1 MSSPAVI
8 TISIAPELDLGPVS
22 ISWHGLF
29 IALGILVAFAFSTR
43 FGRERGLD
51 ENRLFT
57 LVTVVVLAGIVGA
70 RALFLLEH
78 GDLLR
83 PAEWFGTTGFS
94 FYGALVAGGGAAV
107 AYALRTRIG
116 LVYADAMAAGFGL
129 GMAIGRI
136 GDILAGEHF
145 GQPSDLPW
153 AIQYSNPDSMVPSTE
168 VAYHSGALYE
178 SLLGLL
184 IFAVI
189 WPRRDR
195 FRHPGSLLAS
205 VVGLYSLG
213 RFVIFFWRV
222 DSETV
227 VAGLDGAQLISLGLV
242 AASAVALLIIQ
253 RRPLLPQPPEAGTQS
268 AKQRT
273 SSTS

>member
-1 MSSPAVI
+1 MLSPAVI
-8 TISIAPELDLGPVS
+8 TISIAPELDLGPFS

-29 IALGILVAFAFSTR
+29 IALGILVAFALGIR

-51 ENRLFT
+51 EDRLFA
-57 LVTVVVLAGIVGA
+57 LVAVVVLAGIVGA

-83 PAEWFGTTGFS
+83 PGEWFGTTGFS
-94 FYGALVAGGGAAV
+94 FYGALVAGPAAALLYARRSGA
-107 AYALRTRIG
+107 G
-116 LVYADAMAAGFGL
+116 LSYVDAMAAGFGL

-136 GDILAGEHF
+136 GDILIGEHY
-145 GQPSDLPW
+145 GQASDLPW
-153 AIQYSNPDSMVPSTE
+153 AIQYTNPDSMVPSTE
-168 VAYHSGALYE
+168 IAYHSGALYE
-178 SLLGLL
+178 AIVGLL
-184 IFAVI
+184 IFAVV

-195 FRHPGSLLAS
+195 FRRPGSLLAT

-222 DSETV
+222 DSDTV

-242 AASAVALLIIQ
+242 AASAAALWVIQ
-253 RRPLLPQPPEAGTQS
+253 QRPLPPQPQDAGTQPGRPRS
-268 AKQRT
+268 PP
-273 SSTS
+273 S